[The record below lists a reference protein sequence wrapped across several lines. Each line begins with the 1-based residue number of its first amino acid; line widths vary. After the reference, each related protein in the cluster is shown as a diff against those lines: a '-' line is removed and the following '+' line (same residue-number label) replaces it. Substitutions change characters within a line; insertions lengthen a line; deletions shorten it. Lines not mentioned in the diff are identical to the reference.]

1 MAERGRFR
9 RTAAA
14 AGLLLGL
21 AAWAAPPGKGRPL
34 YDAGAYARGREA
46 LARGEVAAAAAAF
59 CGMLPAEEEGNLYTL
74 SVVFLCRPENVPG
87 EAARLSGV
95 EPVFVEAVE
104 YRGQTCYRL
113 CAGLSRTRD
122 GLAGL
127 KRRLPEEIRAL
138 HPFIVALERPC
149 QRVASPPPSPPP
161 AAPAPPENRQAAA
174 EEAPAPAPH
183 SPPAVLPPL
192 PPPATE
198 LSPPGEKEAEAWFRK
213 GVAAYNQ
220 GRRQEAESCYREALR
235 ADPSKPEVLNNLGV
249 LRLEEKRYEEAR
261 DLFRRALVRAPRY
274 ARARLN
280 LAGAQWALG
289 ERDGAVEEALRAS
302 ELDPQDVATHLTL
315 ASFYLALGKKT
326 EARAEAQRALALDP
340 GNEQAQVF
348 AAAAG
353 MEGVP

>member
-1 MAERGRFR
+1 MPGKRMWRAPVL
-9 RTAAA
+9 A

-21 AAWAAPPGKGRPL
+21 APLAAPPRKARPL
-34 YDAGAYARGREA
+34 YDAEAYARGRKA
-46 LARGEVAAAAAAF
+46 LAQGEVAAAAAAF
-59 CGMLPAEEEGNLYTL
+59 CSMLPPEGEGNLFTL
-74 SVVFLCRPENVPG
+74 SVVLLCHPENVPA

-113 CAGLSRTRD
+113 CAGLSRTGE
-122 GLAGL
+122 GLAPL
-127 KRRLPEEIRAL
+127 RRRLPEEVQAH
-138 HPFIVALERPC
+138 HPFVVALQRPC
-149 QRVASPPPSPPP
+149 AKETFAAPEVPPAPSSPESPAEAEKPPEPSAASRLPGLPPPP
-161 AAPAPPENRQAAA
+161 AAPE
-174 EEAPAPAPH
+174 
-183 SPPAVLPPL
+183 LPQ
-192 PPPATE
+192 
-198 LSPPGEKEAEAWFRK
+198 PGEKEAEVWFQK
-213 GVAAYNQ
+213 GVAAYTQ

-235 ADPSKPEVLNNLGV
+235 ADPGKPEVLNNLGV

-261 DLFRRALVRAPRY
+261 DLFRRALDRAPRY

-302 ELDPQDVATHLTL
+302 ELDPGDVAAHLTL
-315 ASFYLALGKKT
+315 ASFYLALGKKV

-340 GNEQAQVF
+340 ANEQAQVF

-353 MEGVP
+353 MEGPP

>member
-1 MAERGRFR
+1 
-9 RTAAA
+9 
-14 AGLLLGL
+14 
-21 AAWAAPPGKGRPL
+21 
-34 YDAGAYARGREA
+34 
-46 LARGEVAAAAAAF
+46 
-59 CGMLPAEEEGNLYTL
+59 MLPAEGEGSLYTL
-74 SVVFLCRPENVPG
+74 SVVLLCRPENVPG

-104 YRGQTCYRL
+104 YRGQTCFRL
-113 CAGLSRTRD
+113 CAGLSRTRE

-127 KRRLPEEIRAL
+127 QRRLPEEVKAH
-138 HPFIVALERPC
+138 HPFVVALERPC
-149 QRVASPPPSPPP
+149 PKMASPLPASPP
-161 AAPAPPENRQAAA
+161 AAPEPPENPRAAA
-174 EEAPAPAPH
+174 EKTPVTSPSSPA
-183 SPPAVLPPL
+183 AVPPL
-192 PPPATE
+192 PPPSATE
-198 LSPPGEKEAEAWFRK
+198 LSRPGEKEAEAWFKK
-213 GVAAYNQ
+213 GVAAYTQ

-261 DLFRRALVRAPRY
+261 DLFRRALERAPRY

-340 GNEQAQVF
+340 ANEQAQVF